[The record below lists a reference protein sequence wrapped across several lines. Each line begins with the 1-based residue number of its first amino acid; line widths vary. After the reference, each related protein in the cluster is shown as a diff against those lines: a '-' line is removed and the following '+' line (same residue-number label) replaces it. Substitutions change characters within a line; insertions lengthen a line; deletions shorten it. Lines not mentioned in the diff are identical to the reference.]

1 MPRRRSP
8 TPRPPR
14 VPQQARSRRTRER
27 ILEAAVA
34 CFEERGFDATTTA
47 QIAAR
52 ARLGVGTF
60 YGYFHDKRSILLE
73 LLHAAIDGL
82 ADAVVKG
89 LDAERWRGRDPR
101 VAVRELVDLVF
112 HSAGLQPGVQ
122 RIIWER
128 YFKDPDFRAVAE
140 SIERPIRTALTN
152 LLVELRR
159 SGQVRIEDAAAAA
172 FVVHASVQWMA
183 TRLLLGNAGVD
194 LEAATDA
201 AADMV
206 ASYLFVPASPTA

>member
-1 MPRRRSP
+1 MPRRK
-8 TPRPPR
+8 TAAPRTPR

-47 QIAAR
+47 QIARR

-60 YGYFHDKRSILLE
+60 YGYFQDKRSILLE
-73 LLHAAIDGL
+73 LLHGAIDGL

-89 LDAERWRGRDPR
+89 LDPERWHGRRPR
-101 VAVRELVDLVF
+101 EAVRELVDLVF
-112 HSAGLQPGVQ
+112 HSANLRPGVQ

-140 SIERPIRTALTN
+140 SIERPIRAALTR
-152 LLVELRR
+152 LVEELRAA
-159 SGQVRIEDAAAAA
+159 GQAREVDVEAAA

-183 TRLLLGNAGVD
+183 VRLLLGNAGVD
-194 LEAATDA
+194 LERATDA

-206 ASYLFVPASPTA
+206 ASYLFRPEPADG